1 MESNDEEFIKEY
13 LTGNEEA
20 LRALIDKYTQ
30 SIYNFTVRFTGVL
43 SAPDVTQD
51 VFIKVWKNLKKFD
64 YTKASFKT
72 WIFTITRNTI
82 TDYLR
87 KKKMVTFSSL
97 DTEEEIFAENI
108 EDEVVLPNE
117 AMIVMEDKE
126 LINNLIDNLPSNY
139 KEVLILHYQE
149 DMTFKEIGELINK
162 PLNTVK
168 SYHHRALTLLRKD
181 ILHQN

>member
-87 KKKMVTFSSL
+87 KKKMVTFSSWVEP
-97 DTEEEIFAENI
+97 TT
-108 EDEVVLPNE
+108 
-117 AMIVMEDKE
+117 
-126 LINNLIDNLPSNY
+126 SS
-139 KEVLILHYQE
+139 
-149 DMTFKEIGELINK
+149 T
-162 PLNTVK
+162 
-168 SYHHRALTLLRKD
+168 
-181 ILHQN
+181 